1 MGKKKKEIHG
11 SISTSALASIYIM
24 WSSVKD
30 LRPKHT
36 PSIAWVFNSLI
47 AVHERNHKQGVNPD
61 PAFTSW
67 LCLRDFVPR
76 FPIPWNNAWLGALS

>member
-36 PSIAWVFNSLI
+36 PSIA
-47 AVHERNHKQGVNPD
+47 
-61 PAFTSW
+61 
-67 LCLRDFVPR
+67 
-76 FPIPWNNAWLGALS
+76 